1 MPQAVR
7 HAVESRGV
15 RRAIAVRHLLRP
27 RPLLFSLNQ
36 AVPPCSPA
44 PLPAPHQG
52 PQSYSV
58 NRHSHCHS
66 SNSSSLHGRRFP
78 ADWKLLYNAHHFT
91 DFLAWPL
98 MAPSAQRA
106 NAGSAAAGVNLDSLC
121 SGNVLYNS
129 GHTVGPGSALAAA
142 CASQEGGS
150 FVVGAITLYLSRPGA
165 DLVGDAPPSVFS
177 NTLEQELVG
186 LALSGVLFSGGFEP
200 VRQICEL
207 VMALQTSTG
216 TGELAAAVAAC
227 LQARLRHVL
236 SVQPTALLALV
247 PPRQVSALVFR
258 DLSAAPTDAAG
269 GDMTSTVGQSS
280 SQTLPLLH
288 PALASATGAGTGGGA
303 NSNLYSGSHSHG
315 GGAARVA
322 LRNAAVAAAG
332 LDGSSPAHT
341 IERSP
346 SLLGTGLRHAA
357 GAGGDTNGAGASASG
372 QVGGTGASVGE
383 GIVVG
388 GGGTGPGGGSRL
400 HMQNSRSMG
409 VLQQNNPSGLFS
421 CRLDRMP
428 SRYKALVFPLSHTL
442 LQQVLLQ
449 RQDRG
454 KGSKGGSQE
463 ADPKRPGAV
472 GLRDMCMSAAAAA
485 AAAGGASSGGWIIA
499 DCNEHLHAVHSP
511 SRDVYVMTRVNGRR
525 PHSLVLATA
534 ELGGGL
540 EPVGGVG
547 GMSAAAAGAAGS
559 ACIAVYLAF
568 PERLPQALLESAL
581 NDTML
586 IMRKVGRDDPL
597 VPVPILGVIR
607 MEARLHADAPPLAYC
622 CHPFCINFYHR
633 VLTRLP
639 VCSQNCLSAR
649 PAAGVAPGAPP
660 LRRQPG
666 RGVVGAGRW
675 RQQPAQPGR
684 PGAAHRR
691 RLGVRLADAPGAAG
705 PAVNAA
711 VRGQHQ

>member
-1 MPQAVR
+1 M
-7 HAVESRGV
+7 
-15 RRAIAVRHLLRP
+15 
-27 RPLLFSLNQ
+27 
-36 AVPPCSPA
+36 
-44 PLPAPHQG
+44 PAPHQA

-58 NRHSHCHS
+58 NRHSLSHS
-66 SNSSSLHGRRFP
+66 SNSSSLHNRRFP

-98 MAPSAQRA
+98 MASSAQRA
-106 NAGSAAAGVNLDSLC
+106 HAGSTVAGANLDSLC

-129 GHTVGPGSALAAA
+129 GLTVGPGSALAAA

-150 FVVGAITLYLSRPGA
+150 CVVGAITLYLSRPGA
-165 DLVGDAPPSVFS
+165 DLVGDAPPSVFC
-177 NTLEQELVG
+177 NTVEQELVG

-236 SVQPTALLALV
+236 SVQPAALLALV

-258 DLSAAPTDAAG
+258 DLSAVGTDGAG
-269 GDMTSTVGQSS
+269 GDMNSTVGQSS

-288 PALASATGAGTGGGA
+288 PALASATGTGTGGGA

-322 LRNAAVAAAG
+322 LRNAAAAAAG

-357 GAGGDTNGAGASASG
+357 GGGGDANGTGASASG
-372 QVGGTGASVGE
+372 QAGGGGTGASVGE

-388 GGGTGPGGGSRL
+388 VGGGTGPGGGSRL
-400 HMQNSRSMG
+400 CMQNSRSMG

-454 KGSKGGSQE
+454 KGSRGGSQE

-525 PHSLVLATA
+525 PHSLVVATA

-581 NDTML
+581 NDTLL
-586 IMRKVGRDDPL
+586 IMRKVGRAGQLVHVPMCGCVHDP
-597 VPVPILGVIR
+597 
-607 MEARLHADAPPLAYC
+607 DATACL
-622 CHPFCINFYHR
+622 F
-633 VLTRLP
+633 
-639 VCSQNCLSAR
+639 QLSATTQS
-649 PAAGVAPGAPP
+649 P
-660 LRRQPG
+660 L
-666 RGVVGAGRW
+666 
-675 RQQPAQPGR
+675 
-684 PGAAHRR
+684 HT
-691 RLGVRLADAPGAAG
+691 
-705 PAVNAA
+705 
-711 VRGQHQ
+711 